1 MTRRRIVAIIAAI
14 AVVAVLAGVGWLIA
28 GRGEETVA
36 APEPTPTPSEP
47 AEDPCTADEPFAP
60 SSAVVD
66 GIDAPVVAMPR
77 DANDVP
83 GVLPLDDQG
92 ASAIAWDEP
101 PGISPG
107 EASGN
112 VLLNAHTFPGDGALG
127 NQFLDQLEMG
137 DPIELRGDDGQRLC
151 YEVSERVEVLAAD
164 GFPRYYE
171 DAGYPQIA
179 LIVCSGERVG
189 PGDWT
194 HRTIWFAVPVEAD
207 LSS

>member
-1 MTRRRIVAIIAAI
+1 MTRRRVATLA
-14 AVVAVLAGVGWLIA
+14 AVVVLLIVLVAVGWLV
-28 GRGEETVA
+28 GRGEDEPTA
-36 APEPTPTPSEP
+36 APSPSPTPTEP
-47 AEDPCTADEPFAP
+47 AEDPCTTDEPFTP

-77 DANDVP
+77 DGNDVP
-83 GVLPLDDQG
+83 GVLPLDGEG

-101 PGISPG
+101 PGVSPG
-107 EASGN
+107 DPSGN
-112 VLLNAHTFPGDGALG
+112 VLLNAHTFPDDGALG
-127 NQFLDQLEMG
+127 NRFLDELEIG

-179 LIVCSGERVG
+179 LIVCSGDRVG

-194 HRTIWFAVPVEAD
+194 HRTIWFAVPAEAD
-207 LSS
+207 LAS